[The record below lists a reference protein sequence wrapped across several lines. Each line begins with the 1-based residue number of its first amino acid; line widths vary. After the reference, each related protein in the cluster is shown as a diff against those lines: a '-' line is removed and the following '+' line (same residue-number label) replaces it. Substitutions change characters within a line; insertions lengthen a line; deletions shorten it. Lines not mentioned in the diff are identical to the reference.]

1 MIYHLLYP
9 LSAEVGAFNVFRY
22 ITFRSIWALLTAL
35 IISILFGPMM
45 IRWLKRLK
53 FGQYIREDGPAH
65 QQKQG
70 TPTMGGLM
78 ILFSVLLSCLLWA
91 DLTNHYVLL
100 TMFVFA
106 GFGAVGF
113 ADDYIKVVKKRNLGL
128 SSKAKFISQILVA
141 SAAIAVLIHE
151 PNYSTMLSVPFF
163 KNWLPNL
170 GWFYLPFAL
179 LVLVGSSNAVN
190 LTDGLDGLAIGPM
203 VVAMACFAIFTYV
216 SGHTGIAQYLSVPTL
231 PGIGEVTVFC
241 GAMVGAGLGFLWFN
255 AYPAQVFMGDTG
267 SLALGGALGFVA
279 VLAKQE
285 LLLVIVGGVFVFETL
300 SVIIQ
305 VGYFRMTGGKRIFRM
320 APLHHHFEL
329 KGIPESKIII
339 RFWIFSILMALMALS
354 TLKLR

>member
-53 FGQYIREDGPAH
+53 CGQCIREDGPAH

-78 ILFSVLLSCLLWA
+78 ILFSVLASCLLWA

-141 SAAIAVLIHE
+141 SAAIGVLIHE

-163 KNWLPNL
+163 KNLLPNL

-179 LVLVGSSNAVN
+179 MVLVGSSNAVN

-339 RFWIFSILMALMALS
+339 RFWILSILLALMALS